1 MLPLIISA
9 CMTFEYM
16 LAEVIKYWHK
26 VTTPDPTVQGTT
38 SADTAAGL
46 LQDLLRCL
54 LDAVLVPGPHTS

>member
-1 MLPLIISA
+1 
-9 CMTFEYM
+9 MTFEYM

-54 LDAVLVPGPHTS
+54 LDAVLVPGPQTS